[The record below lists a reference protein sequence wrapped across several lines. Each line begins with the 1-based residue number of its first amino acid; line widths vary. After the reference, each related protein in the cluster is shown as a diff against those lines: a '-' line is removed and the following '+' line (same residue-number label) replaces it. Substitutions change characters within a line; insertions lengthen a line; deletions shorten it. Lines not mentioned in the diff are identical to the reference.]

1 MRLLLALV
9 ASCAVTAASAVAG
22 EAQQRPS
29 EQSLDRIVAIVGTRP
44 ILASQIEEEM
54 VQAQAQGQPLPPD
67 SAGRTTMRRQILDRL
82 IELEILVQQAQR
94 DTSIKVTDQEVLDQV
109 EQTYQNVRKQFRT
122 ETEFRDQIRQARF
135 GSVEEWRRWL
145 ADQQRRELY
154 AQRLIEV
161 QRQKGKLRPIPP
173 TDAQMREF
181 WEQNRS
187 QQPRRPATVSFR
199 QIVIRPV
206 PDSVAKRVASQRA
219 ESLVVE
225 LRRGADFAAA
235 AKRFSGDSASAAQGG
250 ELGWFRRGV
259 MVKEFEDMAFRIRP
273 GEVSPVVET
282 SFGFHIIKVE
292 RTQPAEILARH
303 ILIVPEISAGQIAIA
318 RRLADSLHDVLA
330 RSSTSLGASFD
341 SLAKIHG
348 DPLEPKLAEDAPLTD
363 LPPEYQQMVSSD
375 TTPGLKPVIAVG
387 NNTPRQKFVVL
398 EVTGRHEAGDLTFD
412 DVKLRIRQTL
422 GEQLAIRHFIEQLKR
437 QTYIDIR
444 L

>member
-1 MRLLLALV
+1 MKTLLVLLTAF
-9 ASCAVTAASAVAG
+9 AVTTAA
-22 EAQQRPS
+22 AQQS
-29 EQSLDRIVAIVGTRP
+29 IDRIVAIVGTRP
-44 ILASQIEEEM
+44 ILASQIDEEM
-54 VQAQAQGQPLPPD
+54 VQAQAQGQTVPAD
-67 SAGRTTMRRQILDRL
+67 STGRAVMRRQILDRL

-109 EQTYQNVRKQFRT
+109 EQTYQNVRKQFAA
-122 ETEFRDQIRQARF
+122 ENDFRDQIRQARF

-145 ADQQRRELY
+145 ADEQRRQLY
-154 AQRLIEV
+154 AQRLIEA

-181 WEQNRS
+181 WEQNKE
-187 QQPRRPATVSFR
+187 QQPKRPATVSFR
-199 QIVIRPV
+199 QIIIKPA
-206 PDSVAKRVASQRA
+206 PDSAARQRALQRA

-225 LRRGADFAAA
+225 LRHGADFASA

-259 MVKEFEDMAFRIRP
+259 MVKEFEDVAFQIRP

-282 SFGFHIIKVE
+282 PFGFHIIKVE

-303 ILIVPEISAGQIAIA
+303 ILITPEISAAQIALA
-318 RRLADSLHDVLA
+318 RHLADSLHDLLA
-330 RSSTSLGASFD
+330 RGSAGAGASFD
-341 SLAKIHG
+341 SLAKLHA
-348 DPLEPKLAEDAPLTD
+348 DPQEPKLAEDAPLAD
-363 LPPEYQQMVSSD
+363 LPPEYQKILSSD
-375 TTPGLKPVIAVG
+375 TTVGLKPVIAQG
-387 NNTPRQKFVVL
+387 ADTPRPKYVVL
-398 EVTGRHEAGDLTFD
+398 EVTGRHDAGDLTFE

-422 GEQLAIRHFIEQLKR
+422 SDQLAVRHFIEQLRR

>member
-1 MRLLLALV
+1 MRLLVALLV
-9 ASCAVTAASAVAG
+9 VCAATAAV
-22 EAQQRPS
+22 AQQPI
-29 EQSLDRIVAIVGTRP
+29 DRIVAVVGTRP
-44 ILASQIEEEM
+44 ILASQIEEEV
-54 VQAQAQGQPLPPD
+54 VQAQAQGQPPPSD
-67 SAGRTTMRRQILDRL
+67 SAGRAAMRRQILDRL
-82 IELEILVQQAQR
+82 IELELLVQQAQR

-109 EQTYQNVRKQFRT
+109 EQTYQNVRKQFST
-122 ETEFRDQIRQARF
+122 DAEFREQIRMARF

-154 AQRLIEV
+154 AQRLIEA

-181 WEQNRS
+181 WEQNKG
-187 QQPRRPATVSFR
+187 QQARRPSTVSFR

-206 PDSVAKRVASQRA
+206 PDSAAKARAAQRA

-259 MVKEFEDMAFRIRP
+259 MVKEFEDAAFRLRP
-273 GEVSPVVET
+273 GEISAVIET
-282 SFGFHIIKVE
+282 PFGFHIIKVE

-303 ILIVPEISAGQIAIA
+303 ILITPDISSAQIALA
-318 RRLADSLHDVLA
+318 KQLADSVHDALA
-330 RSSTSLGASFD
+330 RGGTALFD
-341 SLAKIHG
+341 SLARVHS
-348 DPLEPKLAEDAPLTD
+348 DPQEPKLAEEAPLTQ
-363 LPPEYQQMVSSD
+363 LPPEYQKIVSSD
-375 TTPGLKPVIAVG
+375 TTLGLKPVVNEDAE
-387 NNTPRQKFVVL
+387 TPRPKFVIL
-398 EVTGRHEAGDLTFD
+398 EITGRHGEGELSFE
-412 DVKLRIRQTL
+412 DVKLRIRQSL
-422 GEQLAIRHFIEQLKR
+422 SDQLAIRHYIDQLKR